1 MICDAALIDRTVGR
15 RGADHPQRRA
25 PRQAS
30 AAASGAVGGDSQAV
44 GIAAAL
50 SRADFLHG
58 TDSAIYPG
66 QAPAPGPRP
75 HAALHVAAGRRRSRG
90 RTPCAPA
97 ATALG
102 RLHSFGFRFTAAA
115 ASTVRHTKVDYY
127 IAFAYHCTSTSTS
140 TKAVLNRRKL
150 HSIVSTV
157 AARTHS
163 NDPHK
168 PG

>member
-66 QAPAPGPRP
+66 QAPPVR
-75 HAALHVAAGRRRSRG
+75 AAAGTEIRAISESFLHVRPNAKS
-90 RTPCAPA
+90 C
-97 ATALG
+97 
-102 RLHSFGFRFTAAA
+102 
-115 ASTVRHTKVDYY
+115 
-127 IAFAYHCTSTSTS
+127 
-140 TKAVLNRRKL
+140 
-150 HSIVSTV
+150 
-157 AARTHS
+157 
-163 NDPHK
+163 
-168 PG
+168 

>member
-1 MICDAALIDRTVGR
+1 MVVERMGNWLSQSPIFPTTDAALIDRTVGR

-66 QAPAPGPRP
+66 QAPA
-75 HAALHVAAGRRRSRG
+75 AA
-90 RTPCAPA
+90 
-97 ATALG
+97 
-102 RLHSFGFRFTAAA
+102 
-115 ASTVRHTKVDYY
+115 
-127 IAFAYHCTSTSTS
+127 
-140 TKAVLNRRKL
+140 
-150 HSIVSTV
+150 
-157 AARTHS
+157 
-163 NDPHK
+163 
-168 PG
+168 